1 MARGEPPMLVARVGG
16 APPRV
21 AGGADE
27 EEESGSAAG
36 EGRGADQ
43 CRGTEALL
51 FYDSSARARG
61 LWCCCCSFFV
71 ARALPNILREHTV
84 RGCSLRFALFVMCSL
99 AENVCFGRFA
109 HLFLGSVHCTPGRDT
124 TPDWHK

>member
-1 MARGEPPMLVARVGG
+1 VARGEPLMLVARVGG
-16 APPRV
+16 APLCGAGRV
-21 AGGADE
+21 DADD
-27 EEESGSAAG
+27 ESGSAAG
-36 EGRGADQ
+36 GGGGAGQ

-71 ARALPNILREHTV
+71 ARALPNFLREHTV

-109 HLFLGSVHCTPGRDT
+109 HLLLRRVHCTPGRDT
-124 TPDWHK
+124 TPD